1 MNHIHAVDLTNLARL
16 TKAHIV
22 EALTEL
28 GHGSDD
34 GAEGASLAMAKAL
47 ASITA
52 LKEELEREETD
63 EAEEQAE
70 VPS

>member
-1 MNHIHAVDLTNLARL
+1 MSGVHSTDLVNLARL

-28 GHGSDD
+28 GHGADD

-52 LKEELEREETD
+52 LKGELERETET
-63 EAEEQAE
+63 EEQTE
-70 VPS
+70 VAS

>member
-1 MNHIHAVDLTNLARL
+1 MSGIHATDLCNLARL
-16 TKAHIV
+16 TRAHIV

-52 LKEELEREETD
+52 LGEELD
-63 EAEEQAE
+63 HDAEQTEGE
-70 VPS
+70 VAS

>member
-1 MNHIHAVDLTNLARL
+1 MSGVHATDLTNLARL

-28 GHGSDD
+28 GHGSED

-52 LKEELEREETD
+52 LKEELEAESTD
-63 EAEEQAE
+63 ETEPAE
-70 VPS
+70 VAS

>member
-1 MNHIHAVDLTNLARL
+1 MNRIHATDLCNLARL
-16 TKAHIV
+16 TKAHVI

-34 GAEGASLAMAKAL
+34 GAESASLAMAKAL

-52 LKEELEREETD
+52 LKEELERDTET
-63 EAEEQAE
+63 AEQAE
-70 VPS
+70 VTS